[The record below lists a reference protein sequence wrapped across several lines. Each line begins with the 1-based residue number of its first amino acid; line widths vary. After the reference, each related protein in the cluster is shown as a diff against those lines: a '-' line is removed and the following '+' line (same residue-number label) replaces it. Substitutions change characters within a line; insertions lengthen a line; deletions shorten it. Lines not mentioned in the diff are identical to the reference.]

1 MGLLTSFNAGVSG
14 LQSSQAG
21 LNTTAHNLANTKAPG
36 YTRQQN
42 INTDMYYQTFRVT
55 DKSMMKIGYGTT
67 ISTVRQIRDKFLD
80 DEYRLEA
87 GRQSFYEVQYTTVL
101 EIEDVLGEMEGVE
114 FADAWEDLWDTMQ
127 TLSTNPENI
136 TKRELFLAESEAF
149 LEKATNVYDSLKR
162 YQINLNTQIQAQV
175 DAINEIADKIVVL
188 NGQIADAEASGMEN
202 ANDYRDARNL
212 LMDELAK
219 YTPYDAYEEYG
230 RVTIRVNNAPLV
242 EADRAN
248 HMKCEFIE
256 IKEYVPNPNN
266 PSQGEYVTK
275 QGSPMYTVR
284 WERGGLGDVYRLDST
299 YNETNE
305 ADIGSLPGILMAR
318 GKRFGYYTDIL
329 QKVDENS
336 PADQRLLQQYNA
348 TIGSSVIQ
356 RIEAQ
361 LDLMVHKVVT
371 AVNDAFA
378 PNVAVEDEN
387 GASRLFDA
395 SGNSILANAVPVA
408 GDLTGKKILDAYHCA
423 VGADD
428 DATVGTEVF
437 TRRTSD
443 RYQKYILNNPVYM
456 EDADGRRV
464 PVTKDNGN
472 NTYTLYVYKDED
484 PDERGSLYT
493 IQNLEINPKLKANY
507 SYLPVM
513 GNPAAGRTGE
523 YDWSAFKNAFETWQ
537 VKDVTLDPNALAKY
551 GVEDYYDVMVASLGT
566 EGKVWKGIVDH
577 QTKMTESIEDRR
589 QQISGVSTGE
599 EMTFM
604 LMYQHAYNASSRYI
618 TVIDEMLEHLIE
630 RLG

>member
-101 EIEDVLGEMEGVE
+101 EIEDILGEMEGVE

-149 LEKATNVYDSLKR
+149 LEKATNVYDSLKK

-188 NGQIADAEASGMEN
+188 NRQIADAEASGMEN

-230 RVTIRVNNAPLV
+230 RVTIRINNAPLV
-242 EADRAN
+242 EDDRAN

-256 IKEYVPNPNN
+256 IKEYNPATNAY
-266 PSQGEYVTK
+266 ELK

-329 QKVDENS
+329 QKVSDS
-336 PADQRLLQQYNA
+336 PADQKLLQQYNA

-378 PNVAVEDEN
+378 PNVAVTGAN
-387 GASRLFDA
+387 GTSLLIDA
-395 SGNSILANAVPVA
+395 AGNPISLTTAATGV
-408 GDLTGKKILDAYHCA
+408 DLTGKKILDAYHCA

-428 DATVGTEVF
+428 DATMGTEVF

-443 RYQKYILNNPVYM
+443 RYQEYTLTSAIYM
-456 EDADGRRV
+456 KDADGNDV
-464 PVTKDNGN
+464 PVTKDNGDG
-472 NTYTLYVYKDED
+472 TYTLYVYNDED
-484 PDERGSLYT
+484 PEELGSLYS

-513 GNPAAGRTGE
+513 GNPAAGKTGE

-577 QTKMTESIEDRR
+577 QTKTTESVEDRR

>member
-101 EIEDVLGEMEGVE
+101 EIEDILGEMEGVE

-149 LEKATNVYDSLKR
+149 LEKATNVYDSLKK

-188 NGQIADAEASGMEN
+188 NRQIADAEASGMEN

-230 RVTIRVNNAPLV
+230 RVTIRINNAPLV
-242 EADRAN
+242 EDDRAN

-256 IKEYVPNPNN
+256 IKEYNPATNAY
-266 PSQGEYVTK
+266 ELK

-329 QKVDENS
+329 QKVSDS
-336 PADQRLLQQYNA
+336 PADQKLLQQYNA

-378 PNVAVEDEN
+378 PNVAVTGAN
-387 GASRLFDA
+387 GTSLLIDA
-395 SGNSILANAVPVA
+395 AGNPISLTTAATGV
-408 GDLTGKKILDAYHCA
+408 DLTGKKILDAYHCA

-428 DATVGTEVF
+428 DATMGTEVF

-443 RYQKYILNNPVYM
+443 RYQEYTLTSAIYM
-456 EDADGRRV
+456 KDADGNDV
-464 PVTKDNGN
+464 PVTKDNGDG
-472 NTYTLYVYKDED
+472 TYTLYVYNDED
-484 PDERGSLYT
+484 PEELGSLYS

-513 GNPAAGRTGE
+513 GNPAAGKTGE

-566 EGKVWKGIVDH
+566 EGKVWKGTVDH
-577 QTKMTESIEDRR
+577 QTKMTESVEDRR

>member
-101 EIEDVLGEMEGVE
+101 EIEDILGEMEGVE

-149 LEKATNVYDSLKR
+149 LEKATNVYDSLKK

-188 NGQIADAEASGMEN
+188 NRQIADAEASGMEN

-230 RVTIRVNNAPLV
+230 RVTIRINNAPLV
-242 EADRAN
+242 EDDRAN

-256 IKEYVPNPNN
+256 IKEYNPATNAY
-266 PSQGEYVTK
+266 ELK

-329 QKVDENS
+329 QKVSDS
-336 PADQRLLQQYNA
+336 PADQKLLQQYNA

-378 PNVAVEDEN
+378 PNVAVTGAN
-387 GASRLFDA
+387 GTSLLIDA
-395 SGNSILANAVPVA
+395 AGNPISLTTAVIGV
-408 GDLTGKKILDAYHCA
+408 DLTGKKILDAYHCA

-428 DATVGTEVF
+428 DATMGTEVF

-443 RYQKYILNNPVYM
+443 RYQEYTLTSAIYM
-456 EDADGRRV
+456 KDADGNDV
-464 PVTKDNGN
+464 PVTKDNGDG
-472 NTYTLYVYKDED
+472 TYTLYVYNDED
-484 PDERGSLYT
+484 PEELGSLYS

-513 GNPAAGRTGE
+513 GNPAAGKTGE

-577 QTKMTESIEDRR
+577 QTKMTESVEDRR

>member
-101 EIEDVLGEMEGVE
+101 EIEDILGEMEGVE

-149 LEKATNVYDSLKR
+149 LEKATNVYDSLKK

-188 NGQIADAEASGMEN
+188 NRQIADAEASGMEN

-230 RVTIRVNNAPLV
+230 RVTIRINNAPLV
-242 EADRAN
+242 EDDRAN

-256 IKEYVPNPNN
+256 IKEYNPATNAY
-266 PSQGEYVTK
+266 ELK

-329 QKVDENS
+329 QKVSDS
-336 PADQRLLQQYNA
+336 PADQKLLQQYNA

-378 PNVAVEDEN
+378 PNVAVTGAN
-387 GASRLFDA
+387 GTSLLIDA
-395 SGNSILANAVPVA
+395 AGNPISLTTAVTGV
-408 GDLTGKKILDAYHCA
+408 DLTGKKILDAYHCA

-428 DATVGTEVF
+428 DATMGTEVF

-443 RYQKYILNNPVYM
+443 RYQEYTLTSAIYM
-456 EDADGRRV
+456 KDADGNDV
-464 PVTKDNGN
+464 PVTKDNGDG
-472 NTYTLYVYKDED
+472 TYTLYVYNDED
-484 PDERGSLYT
+484 PEELGSLYS

-513 GNPAAGRTGE
+513 GNPAAGKTGE

-577 QTKMTESIEDRR
+577 QTKMTESVEDRR

>member
-101 EIEDVLGEMEGVE
+101 EIEDILGEMEGVE

-149 LEKATNVYDSLKR
+149 LEKATNVYDSLKK

-188 NGQIADAEASGMEN
+188 NRQIADAEASGMEN

-230 RVTIRVNNAPLV
+230 RVTIRINNAPLV
-242 EADRAN
+242 EDDRAN

-256 IKEYVPNPNN
+256 IKEYNPATNAY
-266 PSQGEYVTK
+266 ELK

-329 QKVDENS
+329 QKVSDS
-336 PADQRLLQQYNA
+336 PADQKLLQQYNA

-378 PNVAVEDEN
+378 PNVAVTGAN
-387 GASRLFDA
+387 GTSLLIDA
-395 SGNSILANAVPVA
+395 AGNPISLTTAVTGV
-408 GDLTGKKILDAYHCA
+408 DLTGKKILDAYHCA

-428 DATVGTEVF
+428 DATMGTEVF

-443 RYQKYILNNPVYM
+443 RYQEYTLTSAIYM
-456 EDADGRRV
+456 KDADGNDV
-464 PVTKDNGN
+464 PVTKDNGDG
-472 NTYTLYVYKDED
+472 TYTLYVYNDED
-484 PDERGSLYT
+484 PEELGSLYS

-513 GNPAAGRTGE
+513 GNPAAGKTGE

-577 QTKMTESIEDRR
+577 QTKTTESVEDRR

>member
-101 EIEDVLGEMEGVE
+101 EIEDILGEMEGVE

-149 LEKATNVYDSLKR
+149 LEKATNVYDSLKK

-188 NGQIADAEASGMEN
+188 NRQIADAEASGMEN

-230 RVTIRVNNAPLV
+230 RVTIRINNAPLV
-242 EADRAN
+242 EDDRAN

-256 IKEYVPNPNN
+256 IKEYNPATNAY
-266 PSQGEYVTK
+266 ELK

-329 QKVDENS
+329 QKVSDS
-336 PADQRLLQQYNA
+336 PADQKLLQQYNA

-378 PNVAVEDEN
+378 PNVAVTDAN
-387 GASRLFDA
+387 GTSLLIDA
-395 SGNSILANAVPVA
+395 AGNPISLTTAVTGV
-408 GDLTGKKILDAYHCA
+408 DLTGKKILDAYHCA

-428 DATVGTEVF
+428 DATMGTEVF

-443 RYQKYILNNPVYM
+443 RYQEYTLTSAIYM
-456 EDADGRRV
+456 KDADGNDV
-464 PVTKDNGN
+464 PVTKDNGDG
-472 NTYTLYVYKDED
+472 TYTLYVYNDED
-484 PDERGSLYT
+484 PEELGSLYS

-513 GNPAAGRTGE
+513 GNPAAGKTGE

-577 QTKMTESIEDRR
+577 QTKMTESVEDRR

>member
-101 EIEDVLGEMEGVE
+101 EIEDILGEMEGVE

-149 LEKATNVYDSLKR
+149 LEKATNVYDSLKK

-242 EADRAN
+242 EDDRAN

-256 IKEYVPNPNN
+256 IKEYDPTTNT
-266 PSQGEYVTK
+266 YKLT

-336 PADQRLLQQYNA
+336 PADQKLLQQYNA

-378 PNVAVEDEN
+378 PNVAATDEN
-387 GASRLFDA
+387 GTPLLTDAAGNPLAS
-395 SGNSILANAVPVA
+395 AVV
-408 GDLTGKKILDAYHCA
+408 GGVDLTGKKILDAYHCA

-428 DATVGTEVF
+428 DATMGTEVF
-437 TRRTSD
+437 KRRTSD
-443 RYQKYILNNPVYM
+443 RYKEYTLKSPVYM
-456 EDADGRRV
+456 KDADGNVV
-464 PVTKDNGN
+464 PVTKEGKDAGGN
-472 NTYTLYVYKDED
+472 PIYTLYVYNDED
-484 PDERGSLYT
+484 PKERGSLYT

-507 SYLPVM
+507 SYLPVK
-513 GNPAAGRTGE
+513 GNPAAGKTGE

-551 GVEDYYDVMVASLGT
+551 GVEDYYDVMVSSLGT

-577 QTKMTESIEDRR
+577 QTKMTENIEDRR